1 MHALLN
7 LLAPVLDPIVHLDFA
22 IVQFFNQFANKS
34 IVLDRAVALVEE
46 MFLLKGALFMAAMYW
61 LWFLPS
67 DDIDRDRIRILRGL
81 AGTMVAIAVTLTL
94 DHFLPNRPRPLNEP
108 SLGFILPTGSYDT
121 PVADNSFPSDHGA
134 MFFAVST
141 IIWLRSRPMGIVAYI
156 YTVIMVFLPRI
167 YAGHHY
173 PSDIVAGCAIGAFFV
188 WAALDRSAAGRAGR
202 VSAPLG
208 ETPSLVVLRRR
219 VHVHGSGRI
228 AVLGLADRRARPEG
242 IAEALRLI
250 APKPIRTGAASA
262 GRDRSPSA
270 GSPAPPA
277 RNPATAAAA
286 TS

>member
-7 LLAPVLDPIVHLDFA
+7 LLAPVLDPVVHLDFA
-22 IVQFFNQFANKS
+22 VVRFFNQFANRS

-108 SLGFILPTGSYDT
+108 ALGFILPTGSYDT

-173 PSDIVAGCAIGAFFV
+173 PSDIVAGCAIGALFV
-188 WAALDRSAAGRAGR
+188 WAALT
-202 VSAPLG
+202 VPLPKRLV
-208 ETPSLVVLRRR
+208 ESPLRWEKRHPSSFYAVVFMFTVQVASLFWDLRT
-219 VHVHGSGRI
+219 
-228 AVLGLADRRARPEG
+228 VLHDLKGLLKHYG
-242 IAEALRLI
+242 
-250 APKPIRTGAASA
+250 
-262 GRDRSPSA
+262 
-270 GSPAPPA
+270 
-277 RNPATAAAA
+277 
-286 TS
+286 

>member
-7 LLAPVLDPIVHLDFA
+7 LLAPVLDPVVHLDFA
-22 IVQFFNQFANKS
+22 VVRFFNQFANRS

-108 SLGFILPTGSYDT
+108 ALGFILPTGSYDT

-173 PSDIVAGCAIGAFFV
+173 PSDIVAGCAN
-188 WAALDRSAAGRAGR
+188 R
-202 VSAPLG
+202 
-208 ETPSLVVLRRR
+208 
-219 VHVHGSGRI
+219 
-228 AVLGLADRRARPEG
+228 
-242 IAEALRLI
+242 
-250 APKPIRTGAASA
+250 
-262 GRDRSPSA
+262 
-270 GSPAPPA
+270 
-277 RNPATAAAA
+277 
-286 TS
+286 